1 MAVPIE
7 EAMAA
12 LSTFSLEDDQPEI
25 QGPGFWVS
33 TERGATTS
41 PIDYSDVS
49 AYRLSLSEDT
59 KAINQLN
66 LLIREGKEM
75 SSVLYTYRNCVK
87 ALPQLPDSMK
97 QNQADL
103 YLETYQVLDL
113 EMSRL
118 REIQR
123 WQASAASKL
132 AADMQRFSRPER
144 RINGPTI
151 THLWSMLKLLDVL
164 VQLDHLKNAKASI
177 PNDFSWYKRTF
188 TQVSVQWQD
197 TDSVREELDD
207 LQIFLSTRWAIL
219 LNLHV
224 EMFRVNNV
232 DDILQVLIVFAVE
245 SLELNFAL
253 LFPERHILLRVLP
266 VLVVLASSSEKDSE
280 SLYKRVKVNRL
291 INIFKN
297 DPVIPAFPDLH
308 LSPTSILKELSTYF
322 PKFSSQTRL
331 LTLHSPHEL
340 PPREAQDYQR
350 HYLIINHIG
359 AIRAEHDDFSV
370 RFAASLNQL
379 VLLRSMDGADLEW
392 AKEVKGNVYD
402 MVVEGFQLLS
412 RWTGRVW
419 EQCAW
424 KFSRPSK
431 DPISSDSHEI
441 ASSYSDYEKVV
452 RYNYSAEERKAMVE
466 LVSYIK
472 GIGLL
477 LQKADT
483 LVADALWETI
493 HAEVQDFVQNTLAMM
508 LRTTFRKKKD
518 LSRILSDMRTLS
530 ADWMANTS
538 RPEPDMQTFQHGGE
552 ESRVSFFYPR
562 PVAPTSAQIHCLQFL
577 IYEVVSGGNMR
588 KPGGLF
594 GNTGS
599 EIPVNDL
606 KQLETFFYKLGFFLH
621 VLDYTASVSDLID
634 VGFLWFREF
643 YLESS
648 RVIQFP
654 IECSLPWMLVDH
666 VIESQDAG
674 LLESVL
680 IPFDIYNDAAQ
691 HALVVLKQRFLYDEI
706 EAEVDN
712 CFDIF
717 IAKLCDS
724 VFTYYKS
731 WAASELLDPSFLFA
745 IDVGEKFSIHPMR
758 FTAILKMTRVKLL
771 GRTINLRS
779 LISERMNKICRDN
792 IEFLFDRFESQDLC
806 AIVEL
811 EKLICILRLAH
822 ELLSKDLTLDS
833 FGLMLNE
840 MQENLSL
847 VSYSSRLA
855 SQIWLEMQNDFL
867 PNFILCNTTQ
877 RFVRSSRMPSV
888 PAQKPSVP
896 YAKPIFYCGNQDLNS
911 AYQSFARL
919 HSAFFGMP
927 HMYSIVRLLGSR
939 SLPWLIRALLDH
951 VSNKITTLEPL
962 ITGLQEALPKSIGL
976 LPFDGGVA
984 GCMRN
989 VHEHLNCWQSKPE
1002 LKIETIRGI
1011 KEIGS
1016 VLYWISLLDIV
1027 LREVDTSQF
1036 MLTAPWLGL
1045 IPGPDGQIV
1054 QSHDGEDSPII
1065 SLFKSVAAAS
1075 VSNPSF
1081 SNPSSFRLLARQAEA
1096 ADLLY
1101 KSNNNAGSVLEYALA
1116 FTSAALDKYCSKWSI
1131 VPRTGFVDITTSKDF
1146 YRIYSGLQIEYLEE
1160 AVQAQTS
1167 NHGMLGDSVAW
1178 GGCTIIY
1185 LLGQQLHFELFD
1197 FSHQV
1202 LNIAEVEAGSSTLA
1216 QKSPQFVQG
1225 LEMLIE
1231 DMKRARRLN
1240 NHVFSMLKARCPLED
1255 KQACAIKQ
1263 SGAILHRIK
1272 FENTVSA
1279 FETLPQKG
1287 A

>member
-1 MAVPIE
+1 
-7 EAMAA
+7 
-12 LSTFSLEDDQPEI
+12 
-25 QGPGFWVS
+25 
-33 TERGATTS
+33 
-41 PIDYSDVS
+41 
-49 AYRLSLSEDT
+49 
-59 KAINQLN
+59 
-66 LLIREGKEM
+66 
-75 SSVLYTYRNCVK
+75 
-87 ALPQLPDSMK
+87 
-97 QNQADL
+97 
-103 YLETYQVLDL
+103 
-113 EMSRL
+113 
-118 REIQR
+118 
-123 WQASAASKL
+123 
-132 AADMQRFSRPER
+132 
-144 RINGPTI
+144 
-151 THLWSMLKLLDVL
+151 
-164 VQLDHLKNAKASI
+164 
-177 PNDFSWYKRTF
+177 
-188 TQVSVQWQD
+188 
-197 TDSVREELDD
+197 
-207 LQIFLSTRWAIL
+207 
-219 LNLHV
+219 
-224 EMFRVNNV
+224 
-232 DDILQVLIVFAVE
+232 
-245 SLELNFAL
+245 
-253 LFPERHILLRVLP
+253 
-266 VLVVLASSSEKDSE
+266 
-280 SLYKRVKVNRL
+280 
-291 INIFKN
+291 
-297 DPVIPAFPDLH
+297 
-308 LSPTSILKELSTYF
+308 
-322 PKFSSQTRL
+322 
-331 LTLHSPHEL
+331 
-340 PPREAQDYQR
+340 
-350 HYLIINHIG
+350 
-359 AIRAEHDDFSV
+359 
-370 RFAASLNQL
+370 
-379 VLLRSMDGADLEW
+379 
-392 AKEVKGNVYD
+392 
-402 MVVEGFQLLS
+402 
-412 RWTGRVW
+412 
-419 EQCAW
+419 
-424 KFSRPSK
+424 
-431 DPISSDSHEI
+431 
-441 ASSYSDYEKVV
+441 
-452 RYNYSAEERKAMVE
+452 
-466 LVSYIK
+466 
-472 GIGLL
+472 
-477 LQKADT
+477 
-483 LVADALWETI
+483 
-493 HAEVQDFVQNTLAMM
+493 
-508 LRTTFRKKKD
+508 
-518 LSRILSDMRTLS
+518 
-530 ADWMANTS
+530 
-538 RPEPDMQTFQHGGE
+538 
-552 ESRVSFFYPR
+552 
-562 PVAPTSAQIHCLQFL
+562 
-577 IYEVVSGGNMR
+577 MR

-621 VLDYTASVSDLID
+621 VLDYTASVSNLID

-666 VIESQDAG
+666 VIESHDSG

-680 IPFDIYNDAAQ
+680 MPFDIYNDAAQ

-724 VFTYYKS
+724 MFTYYKS

-745 IDVGEKFSIHPMR
+745 IDGGEKFLIHPMR

-792 IEFLFDRFESQDLC
+792 IDFLFDRFESQDLC

-811 EKLICILRLAH
+811 EKLISILRLVH

-877 RFVRSSRMPSV
+877 RFVRSSRTPSV
-888 PAQKPSVP
+888 PVQKPSVP
-896 YAKPIFYCGNQDLNS
+896 YAKPNFYCGNQDLNS

-951 VSNKITTLEPL
+951 VSNKITTLEPT

-989 VHEHLNCWQSKPE
+989 IHEHLNCWQSKPE

-1075 VSNPSF
+1075 ASNSSF

-1116 FTSAALDKYCSKWSI
+1116 FTSAALDKYCSKWSV

-1202 LNIAEVEAGSSTLA
+1202 LNIAEVEAGSTITLA